1 MMLIP
6 EVLELAAAAASPHRT
21 LLASVRE
28 LAAAHGV
35 EVVSLRM
42 VRELEWSVRVRLPRH
57 AGPALI
63 PAAPGPVDGTHPGP
77 SGHLREKAA
86 AVVSPVRGS
95 IPFNGDG
102 SDDILRFVG
111 EADQCVIASPLLPGT
126 EPQVPCLGTDERL
139 RYLASAVAGDVLLSM
154 QHQGR
159 VHDGELTLAI
169 AQGREQYEAELDR
182 SGCAGDRRASLLSLY
197 DSAARE
203 TRVLLGL
210 N

>member
-1 MMLIP
+1 MSIP
-6 EVLELAAAAASPHRT
+6 EVLELAAAAASPHQA
-21 LLASVRE
+21 LLSSVRE

-42 VRELEWSVRVRLPRH
+42 VRELEWSVRVRLPQH
-57 AGPALI
+57 AAPALVLAAAGPAE
-63 PAAPGPVDGTHPGP
+63 GTHRGP
-77 SGHLREKAA
+77 SGPLPEHVAPA
-86 AVVSPVRGS
+86 VSPVPGS
-95 IPFNGDG
+95 VPFNGDG
-102 SDDILRFVG
+102 SDDILRFVA
-111 EADQCVIASPLLPGT
+111 EADRCVIASPLPPGT
-126 EPQVPCLGTDERL
+126 EPPVPRLGTDERL

-182 SGCAGDRRASLLSLY
+182 SGCADDRRASLLSLY
-197 DSAARE
+197 YSTARE